1 MSFTNASANSIH
13 ALSGQ
18 FILGAGLNLQP
29 ETWPQPVQ
37 LILVCLAAGL
47 GAFIAGR
54 FLLTGAKAFFV
65 AVVAAVFA
73 GAAAYLVFH
82 PNLHEV
88 PGVDRAVQSLKPEH
102 APARTTPPP
111 VSPHP
116 AAPQATG
123 TAAKAPT
130 TAKKIV
136 LRADWDEAK
145 KHFLLDGESVPPNE
159 LEARLKK
166 AKEQH
171 KEPGAVSVLLAERLC
186 HSQQHRKEVEK
197 VCDDLKIP
205 FKEESAAKPK
215 QSN

>member
-1 MSFTNASANSIH
+1 MSFTNAIADPIH

-29 ETWPQPVQ
+29 ETWSVSVQ

-54 FLLTGAKAFFV
+54 FMLTGGKAFFV
-65 AVVAAVFA
+65 AAAAAVFA
-73 GAAAYLVFH
+73 GAAAYLVFQ

-88 PGVDRAVQSLKPEH
+88 PGVDKAVQTFKQEH
-102 APARTTPPP
+102 APAA
-111 VSPHP
+111 SPHP
-116 AAPQATG
+116 SATQPSAP
-123 TAAKAPT
+123 AAKTPAA
-130 TAKKIV
+130 AKKTV

-145 KHFLLDGESVPPNE
+145 KHFLLDGESVPSNE

-166 AKEQH
+166 VREQH

-186 HSQQHRKEVEK
+186 HSPQHRKEVEK
-197 VCDDLKIP
+197 ACDDLKIP
-205 FKEESAAKPK
+205 FKEEAAAKPK